1 MSNEQPQQTLNDVL
15 IERQGMR
22 LGQMATQIESLAIQV
37 EHLTNIL
44 RMNGIDT
51 DGSRLEAETTAI
63 LNGEGQ
69 EVGVV

>member
-44 RMNGIDT
+44 RMNGFDT
-51 DGSRLEAETTAI
+51 DGSRLEPE
-63 LNGEGQ
+63 